1 MDTQKIYQ
9 FGNKAL
15 SQTRSKC
22 HIKARMRHPIATTV
36 GSSWKKIA
44 GHNED
49 HLYRGVQFE
58 GKWAVFGRVISAL
71 TRALLMALLFA
82 LPTVLMPSVSGD
94 AIHIMMLFALF
105 AGLLVFIEY
114 VSTYPSIVEFRYAP
128 PFNRLR
134 FLAVFL
140 TVFCLSVIAR
150 GEVAPSA
157 FTSFLHALG
166 FIVGDAIDFPYSP
179 VRLMVI
185 MLPDNASHE
194 LMMEVRTASGMAY
207 LISLCALAVFYFFVR
222 ILGWPARNGA
232 FNVWVNL
239 PLFDPTAG
247 GDVLPRLQRD
257 GRLNI
262 ALGFLMPFL
271 IPAVVQMMS
280 DLIDPIHLDDPLTLI
295 WTITA
300 WAFIP
305 ASMIMRGMAM
315 VRVATMISENRRRAY
330 AAARGVQPA

>member
-1 MDTQKIYQ
+1 M
-9 FGNKAL
+9 FGK
-15 SQTRSKC
+15 
-22 HIKARMRHPIATTV
+22 
-36 GSSWKKIA
+36 
-44 GHNED
+44 
-49 HLYRGVQFE
+49 F
-58 GKWAVFGRVISAL
+58 ISAL
-71 TRALLMALLFA
+71 TRALLVALLFA
-82 LPTVLMPSVSGD
+82 LPAILMPTISAD
-94 AIHIMMLFALF
+94 AVHIMLLFALF
-105 AGLLVFIEY
+105 AGMLVFIEY
-114 VSTYPSIVEFRYAP
+114 VSTYPSIIEFRYAP

-140 TVFCLSVIAR
+140 TVFTLSVIAR
-150 GEVAPSA
+150 GDAAPNA

-166 FIVGDAIDFPYSP
+166 YIVGDAIDFPYSP

-185 MLPDNASHE
+185 MLPNNVSAE
-194 LMMEVRTASGMAY
+194 LLSEVRTASGMAY
-207 LISLCALAVFYFFVR
+207 LISLCTLAIFYFFVR

-305 ASMIMRGMAM
+305 ASMIMRGMSM
-315 VRVATMISENRRRAY
+315 LRVATMINENRRRAY

>member
-1 MDTQKIYQ
+1 
-9 FGNKAL
+9 
-15 SQTRSKC
+15 
-22 HIKARMRHPIATTV
+22 
-36 GSSWKKIA
+36 
-44 GHNED
+44 
-49 HLYRGVQFE
+49 
-58 GKWAVFGRVISAL
+58 
-71 TRALLMALLFA
+71 
-82 LPTVLMPSVSGD
+82 
-94 AIHIMMLFALF
+94 
-105 AGLLVFIEY
+105 
-114 VSTYPSIVEFRYAP
+114 
-128 PFNRLR
+128 
-134 FLAVFL
+134 
-140 TVFCLSVIAR
+140 
-150 GEVAPSA
+150 
-157 FTSFLHALG
+157 
-166 FIVGDAIDFPYSP
+166 
-179 VRLMVI
+179 MVI
-185 MLPDNASHE
+185 MLPNNASAE
-194 LMMEVRTASGMAY
+194 LLSEVRTASGMAY
-207 LISLCALAVFYFFVR
+207 LISLCTLAIFYFFVR

-305 ASMIMRGMAM
+305 ASMIMRGMSM
-315 VRVATMISENRRRAY
+315 LRVATMINENRRRAY

>member
-1 MDTQKIYQ
+1 
-9 FGNKAL
+9 
-15 SQTRSKC
+15 
-22 HIKARMRHPIATTV
+22 MRQSVGELA

-44 GHNED
+44 DHND
-49 HLYRGVQFE
+49 GQRNRGIQFE

-71 TRALLMALLFA
+71 TRALLVALLFA
-82 LPTVLMPSVSGD
+82 LPAILMPTVSSD

-114 VSTYPSIVEFRYAP
+114 VSAYPSIIEFRYAA

-140 TVFCLSVIAR
+140 TVFGLSVIAR
-150 GEVAPSA
+150 GEAAPSA
-157 FTSFLHALG
+157 FTSFLHTLG
-166 FIVGDAIDFPYSP
+166 YIVGDAIDFPYSP

-185 MLPDNASHE
+185 MLPQDATLD
-194 LMMEVRTASGMAY
+194 LMTAVRTASGMAY
-207 LISLCALAVFYFFVR
+207 LISLATLAVFYFYVR